1 MLIVATTH
9 LSHLPSLY
17 ISHFFIVEGL
27 MWATLFSVVGSKEKR
42 KIGEAAL
49 SRGKPIYDDVAPR

>member
-1 MLIVATTH
+1 MLIVAATH

-17 ISHFFIVEGL
+17 ISHFFTIECL
-27 MWATLFSVVGSKEKR
+27 MWATLFSLVGSKEER
-42 KIGEAAL
+42 EIGEAAL